1 MRRGGKGREPMTHT
15 KSAEDA
21 IVTGRTAMRA
31 LALGAFALGAAAI
44 LQLIGEFLIDRFG
57 KVENEG

>member
-1 MRRGGKGREPMTHT
+1 MTHT